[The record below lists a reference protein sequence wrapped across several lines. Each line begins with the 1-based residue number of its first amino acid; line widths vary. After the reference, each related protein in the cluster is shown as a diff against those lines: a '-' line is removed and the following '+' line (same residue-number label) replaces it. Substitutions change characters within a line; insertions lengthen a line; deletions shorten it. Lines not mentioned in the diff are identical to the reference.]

1 MKLALIGVG
10 QAGGKVVDEFLAY
23 DARTGADVVRGDRCQ
38 HGESGFTGLDRLP
51 EDRRIL
57 IGQAR
62 VKGHG
67 VGADNEMGA
76 EIAEEDIDEIQGG
89 ARFGGGPRD
98 RRVSRGCGARWWN
111 RFRRCARDRPAPQA
125 DPH

>member
-23 DARTGADVVRGDRCQ
+23 DARTGADVVRGRSLSTRRKRIY
-38 HGESGFTGLDRLP
+38 GARSTP

-76 EIAEEDIDEIQGG
+76 EIAEEDIDEIQGRSIRWRSTRST
-89 ARFGGGPRD
+89 RF
-98 RRVSRGCGARWWN
+98 SWLRGSVVEQVQAV
-111 RFRRCARDRPAPQA
+111 RP
-125 DPH
+125 